1 MTESKAVVKREPTV
15 VIKDTPGTRTALISR
30 FGDREFG
37 TALSPMQFIALSNAY
52 GLNPWMGH
60 IMPFHGRVYIEREG
74 WMHLINREAPGQLAA
89 IDARQAFPDEYEQ
102 FNVPREE
109 YYAVATVVRRW
120 PVKGLKP
127 KDWPTTTFT
136 RRAILTRRQA
146 QASEDEVKAQGRGAK
161 ARHVVEDPWDMALK
175 QATVRALRMGFN
187 DCLQKA
193 TREGLPAVEPEAE
206 GDVLEA
212 QATVINGADWSR
224 LWVVASEQD
233 LDKAAVHAF
242 FGVGSE
248 DGDLKTY
255 AGLRAENEGESLQQI
270 VQNMADELQHR
281 ANDPGDA
288 TEAEMQRQEL
298 QGDREADE
306 RDRQDAEAALAQGD
320 EPADPGVAEPPPADA
335 DRFE

>member
-1 MTESKAVVKREPTV
+1 MATESKAVVKRDAAL
-15 VIKDTPGTRTALISR
+15 VIKDTPGTQKALVSR

-37 TALSPMQFIALSNAY
+37 TALTVPQFIALSNAY

-193 TREGLPAVEPEAE
+193 TPEGLPPVEPEAE

-281 ANDPGDA
+281 ANDPIEEAQPSEIPSSDP
-288 TEAEMQRQEL
+288 TDEEREAEERSQEY
-298 QGDREADE
+298 
-306 RDRQDAEAALAQGD
+306 AEAGQGQPDGD
-320 EPADPGVAEPPPADA
+320 E
-335 DRFE
+335 